1 MNIDKRPSTRSFL
14 LATFGS
20 LLLCVS
26 CLVQADAVA
35 DAKAATEAANAAAAA
50 ALEAANAATDGGA
63 AVEAAMSAAQAAQAA
78 ADAAMKALESAQ
90 ESAQTETPEAAPAK
104 PAAAAAAPAS
114 SGGTGYAEHVQCETK
129 PCKIDLYL
137 TRGFR
142 AFSQCQVCHG
152 LDGNGSTIGPSLV
165 EKLKEVDK
173 AQFVDVVTNGKT
185 GQIGVMPGWANNPNV
200 MKYMDNLYD
209 YLMARSDGVIPAGKL
224 ARYDR

>member
-14 LATFGS
+14 LAAFGS
-20 LLLCVS
+20 LLLSVS

-78 ADAAMKALESAQ
+78 ADAAMTALESAQ
-90 ESAQTETPEAAPAK
+90 KSADTAAPEAAPAK
-104 PAAAAAAPAS
+104 PAAAAA
-114 SGGTGYAEHVQCETK
+114 SGGAGYAEHVQCDTK

-165 EKLKEVDK
+165 DKLKEVDK

-209 YLMARSDGVIPAGKL
+209 YLMARSDGTLPAGKL